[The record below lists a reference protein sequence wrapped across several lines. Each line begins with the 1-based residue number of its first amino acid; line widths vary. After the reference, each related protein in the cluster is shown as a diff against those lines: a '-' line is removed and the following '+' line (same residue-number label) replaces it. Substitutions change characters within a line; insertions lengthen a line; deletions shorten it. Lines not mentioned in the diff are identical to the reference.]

1 MLPVGEVRGRLRRG
15 WSVGS
20 SPRWAVRDLDGETSK
35 IWKGVAPQ
43 RSGSQE
49 ELVAATGP
57 DHHVSVL
64 LQDDIRAVV
73 EVEDRDGVELGGRT
87 AGLGYCV
94 WVDEVN
100 QCLDDGVVGGVHVGV
115 QREGALSLT
124 VVGSI
129 AFRCNDPVLPAKVS
143 EADVQL
149 MFLAG
154 LPLVTA
160 AVFCH
165 TGHPQGLLVL
175 WRLGAI
181 LAALLA
187 PRGPDTTEM
196 DFRGLEEGHH
206 EGLLVLG
213 SMPSNQA
220 CALYPGI

>member
-165 TGHPQGLLVL
+165 TGHPQGRALRRHGHLHES
-175 WRLGAI
+175 RDGAGRRAVQRGAQPAVGG
-181 LAALLA
+181 LQKRG
-187 PRGPDTTEM
+187 RGPQV
-196 DFRGLEEGHH
+196 RLEGHLEH
-206 EGLLVLG
+206 
-213 SMPSNQA
+213 
-220 CALYPGI
+220 